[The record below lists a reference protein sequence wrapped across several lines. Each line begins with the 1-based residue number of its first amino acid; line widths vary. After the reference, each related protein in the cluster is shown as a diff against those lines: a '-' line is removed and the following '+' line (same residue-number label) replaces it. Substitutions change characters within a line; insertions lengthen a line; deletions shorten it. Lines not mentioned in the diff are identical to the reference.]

1 MNKQFNMFKKGILK
15 TVLAFSFVGISTIGA
30 YAAEKATTTTD
41 LNMRENKSTNSKV
54 ITIIPEGSNVNILD
68 FDGYWYKVEYN
79 GKEGYSYK
87 KFIKEYKTQD
97 NNFNLKLKV
106 NVDKGSTLNIR
117 SGPSTNYKIV
127 GKATNGQ
134 LLKATEKIRN
144 WYKID
149 YNGQIAYINENFVQ
163 ILNSKNEN
171 NTTNKDTVVIAKD
184 SGIVAVS
191 ELNVRTG
198 PSTNYS
204 VVSQVRNGDILNIVA
219 KDSSTNWLKIQFK
232 DGTTGWVCGKYVKP
246 TKDNSIVDK
255 DKLLNN
261 SNIETASGS
270 VEVNASELNVRTGP
284 STHYSIVS
292 QVRNGD
298 ILNIVAKDSS
308 TNWLKIQFKDGTIGW
323 VCGKY
328 VKPTK
333 DNSIVDKD
341 KFSNNSNIETAS
353 GSVNVNALELN
364 VRTGPST
371 NYPAITQVKRYDLLN
386 VVAKNI
392 DNGWLKIQFKDGST
406 GWISGR
412 YVTIATNDTV
422 NITNKDI
429 HVADGPAQVTVSE
442 LNVRSGPGTNY
453 SVISQVKK
461 GNILAVI
468 AVNTS
473 NNWLKIQFKDGTTGW
488 VSGKYVTV
496 PDLEEL
502 NLDINDP
509 IFK

>member
-1 MNKQFNMFKKGILK
+1 MNKQFNIFKKGILK
-15 TVLAFSFVGISTIGA
+15 TVLAFSFVGISTVGA

-106 NVDKGSTLNIR
+106 NVDKGSNLNIR

-184 SGIVAVS
+184 SGIVVVS

-204 VVSQVRNGDILNIVA
+204 IISQVRDGDILNIVA

-232 DGTTGWVCGKYVKP
+232 DGTTGWV
-246 TKDNSIVDK
+246 S
-255 DKLLNN
+255 
-261 SNIETASGS
+261 
-270 VEVNASELNVRTGP
+270 
-284 STHYSIVS
+284 
-292 QVRNGD
+292 
-298 ILNIVAKDSS
+298 
-308 TNWLKIQFKDGTIGW
+308 
-323 VCGKY
+323 GKY

-353 GSVNVNALELN
+353 GSVEVNASELN
-364 VRTGPST
+364 VRTGPGT
-371 NYPAITQVKRYDLLN
+371 NYPAITQVKIYDILD

-392 DNGWLKIQFKDGST
+392 DNGWLKIQFKNGST
-406 GWISGR
+406 GWIPGR
-412 YVTIATNDTV
+412 YVTIATNNTV

>member
-1 MNKQFNMFKKGILK
+1 MNKQSNMFKKGILK
-15 TVLAFSFVGISTIGA
+15 TVLAFSFVGISTVGA

-87 KFIKEYKTQD
+87 KFIKEYKTQY

-106 NVDKGSTLNIR
+106 NVDKGSNLNIR

-184 SGIVAVS
+184 SGIVVVS

-198 PSTNYS
+198 PSTHYS
-204 VVSQVRNGDILNIVA
+204 IISQVRNGDILNIVA
-219 KDSSTNWLKIQFK
+219 KDFSTNWLKIQFK
-232 DGTTGWVCGKYVKP
+232 DGTTGWVSGKYIKP
-246 TKDNSIVDK
+246 TKDNRIVNK
-255 DKLLNN
+255 DKL
-261 SNIETASGS
+261 
-270 VEVNASELNVRTGP
+270 
-284 STHYSIVS
+284 
-292 QVRNGD
+292 
-298 ILNIVAKDSS
+298 
-308 TNWLKIQFKDGTIGW
+308 
-323 VCGKY
+323 
-328 VKPTK
+328 
-333 DNSIVDKD
+333 
-341 KFSNNSNIETAS
+341 SNNSNIETAS
-353 GSVNVNALELN
+353 GLVNVNALELN

-392 DNGWLKIQFKDGST
+392 DNGWLKIQFKDGTT

-412 YVTIATNDTV
+412 YVTIATNNTV

-496 PDLEEL
+496 PDLEKL
-502 NLDINDP
+502 NLDSNDP

>member
-15 TVLAFSFVGISTIGA
+15 TVLVFSFVGISTIGA

-41 LNMRENKSTNSKV
+41 LNMRESKSTNSKV

-106 NVDKGSTLNIR
+106 NVDKGSYLNIR

-127 GKATNGQ
+127 GKSTNGQ

-204 VVSQVRNGDILNIVA
+204 VISQVRNGDILNIVA

-232 DGTTGWVCGKYVKP
+232 GGTTGWVSGKYVKP

-255 DKLLNN
+255 DKL
-261 SNIETASGS
+261 
-270 VEVNASELNVRTGP
+270 
-284 STHYSIVS
+284 
-292 QVRNGD
+292 
-298 ILNIVAKDSS
+298 
-308 TNWLKIQFKDGTIGW
+308 
-323 VCGKY
+323 
-328 VKPTK
+328 
-333 DNSIVDKD
+333 
-341 KFSNNSNIETAS
+341 SNNSNIETAS
-353 GSVNVNALELN
+353 GLVNVNALELN

-392 DNGWLKIQFKDGST
+392 DNGWLKIQFKDGTT

-429 HVADGPAQVTVSE
+429 QVADGPAQVTVPE

-468 AVNTS
+468 AGDTS
-473 NNWLKIQFKDGTTGW
+473 NNWLKIQFKNGTTGW
-488 VSGKYVTV
+488 VSGKYVIV
-496 PDLEEL
+496 PDLEKL
-502 NLDINDP
+502 NLDSNDP

>member
-1 MNKQFNMFKKGILK
+1 MNKQFNIFKKGILK
-15 TVLAFSFVGISTIGA
+15 TVLAFSFVGISTVGA

-106 NVDKGSTLNIR
+106 NVDKGSNLNIR

-171 NTTNKDTVVIAKD
+171 NTTNKDTIVIAKD
-184 SGIVAVS
+184 SGIVVVS

-204 VVSQVRNGDILNIVA
+204 IISQVRNGDILNIVA

-232 DGTTGWVCGKYVKP
+232 DGTTGWVSGKYVK
-246 TKDNSIVDK
+246 S
-255 DKLLNN
+255 
-261 SNIETASGS
+261 
-270 VEVNASELNVRTGP
+270 
-284 STHYSIVS
+284 
-292 QVRNGD
+292 
-298 ILNIVAKDSS
+298 
-308 TNWLKIQFKDGTIGW
+308 
-323 VCGKY
+323 
-328 VKPTK
+328 TK

-353 GSVNVNALELN
+353 GSVEVNASELN
-364 VRTGPST
+364 VRSGPGT
-371 NYPAITQVKRYDLLN
+371 NYPAITQVKIYDTLD

-392 DNGWLKIQFKDGST
+392 DNGWLKIQLKNGST

>member
-1 MNKQFNMFKKGILK
+1 MNKQFNIFKKGILK
-15 TVLAFSFVGISTIGA
+15 TVLAFSFVGISTVGA

-54 ITIIPEGSNVNILD
+54 ITILPEGSNVNILD
-68 FDGYWYKVEYN
+68 FDGYWYKVECN

-106 NVDKGSTLNIR
+106 NVDKGSNLNIR

-184 SGIVAVS
+184 SGIVVVS

-204 VVSQVRNGDILNIVA
+204 IISQVRNGDILNIVA

-232 DGTTGWVCGKYVKP
+232 DGTTGWV
-246 TKDNSIVDK
+246 S
-255 DKLLNN
+255 
-261 SNIETASGS
+261 
-270 VEVNASELNVRTGP
+270 
-284 STHYSIVS
+284 
-292 QVRNGD
+292 
-298 ILNIVAKDSS
+298 
-308 TNWLKIQFKDGTIGW
+308 
-323 VCGKY
+323 GKY

-353 GSVNVNALELN
+353 GSVEVNASELN
-364 VRTGPST
+364 VRSGPGT
-371 NYPAITQVKRYDLLN
+371 NYPAITQVKIYDTLD
-386 VVAKNI
+386 VMAKNI
-392 DNGWLKIQFKDGST
+392 DNGWLKIQLKNGST

>member
-255 DKLLNN
+255 DK
-261 SNIETASGS
+261 
-270 VEVNASELNVRTGP
+270 
-284 STHYSIVS
+284 
-292 QVRNGD
+292 
-298 ILNIVAKDSS
+298 
-308 TNWLKIQFKDGTIGW
+308 
-323 VCGKY
+323 
-328 VKPTK
+328 
-333 DNSIVDKD
+333 
-341 KFSNNSNIETAS
+341 FSNNSNIETAS

-406 GWISGR
+406 GWISDR

-429 HVADGPAQVTVSE
+429 HVADGSAQVTVSE

>member
-54 ITIIPEGSNVNILD
+54 ITIIPKGSNVNILD

-106 NVDKGSTLNIR
+106 NVDKGSNLNIR

-204 VVSQVRNGDILNIVA
+204 VISQVRNGDILNIVA

-232 DGTTGWVCGKYVKP
+232 DGTTGWVSGKYVKP

-255 DKLLNN
+255 DKL
-261 SNIETASGS
+261 
-270 VEVNASELNVRTGP
+270 P
-284 STHYSIVS
+284 
-292 QVRNGD
+292 
-298 ILNIVAKDSS
+298 
-308 TNWLKIQFKDGTIGW
+308 
-323 VCGKY
+323 
-328 VKPTK
+328 
-333 DNSIVDKD
+333 
-341 KFSNNSNIETAS
+341 NNSNIETAS

-392 DNGWLKIQFKDGST
+392 DNGWLKIQFKDGTT

-429 HVADGPAQVTVSE
+429 QVGDGPAQVTVPE

-468 AVNTS
+468 AGDTS

-488 VSGKYVTV
+488 VSGKYVIL
-496 PDLEEL
+496 PDLEKL
-502 NLDINDP
+502 NLDSNDP

>member
-1 MNKQFNMFKKGILK
+1 MNKQFNIFKKGILK
-15 TVLAFSFVGISTIGA
+15 TVLAFSFVGISTVGA
-30 YAAEKATTTTD
+30 YAAENATTTTD

-106 NVDKGSTLNIR
+106 NVDKGSNLNIR

-184 SGIVAVS
+184 SGIVVVS

-204 VVSQVRNGDILNIVA
+204 IISQVRNGDILNIVA

-232 DGTTGWVCGKYVKP
+232 DGTTGWV
-246 TKDNSIVDK
+246 S
-255 DKLLNN
+255 
-261 SNIETASGS
+261 
-270 VEVNASELNVRTGP
+270 
-284 STHYSIVS
+284 
-292 QVRNGD
+292 
-298 ILNIVAKDSS
+298 
-308 TNWLKIQFKDGTIGW
+308 
-323 VCGKY
+323 GKY

-353 GSVNVNALELN
+353 ESVEVNASELN
-364 VRTGPST
+364 VRSGPGT
-371 NYPAITQVKRYDLLN
+371 NYPAITQVKIYDTLD

-392 DNGWLKIQFKDGST
+392 DNGWLKIQLKNGST